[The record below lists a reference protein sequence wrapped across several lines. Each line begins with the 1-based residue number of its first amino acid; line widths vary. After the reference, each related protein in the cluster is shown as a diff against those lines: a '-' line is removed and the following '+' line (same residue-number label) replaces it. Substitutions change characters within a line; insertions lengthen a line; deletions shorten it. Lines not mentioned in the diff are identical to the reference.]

1 MKDTMMVPTAMTTM
15 AAAMGIWCDV
25 LTACSV
31 CPPTIELT
39 TDHPTHAMQLRITGI
54 KAVK

>member
-1 MKDTMMVPTAMTTM
+1 MVPTAMTTM
-15 AAAMGIWCDV
+15 AAAMGIWYDV

-31 CPPTIELT
+31 CPPTIEFT